1 MVARVV
7 QRYREARVRRSA
19 PLSVLELSIDVDA
32 SPERVWEVISDPRN
46 LTRWDGHIV
55 GVEGLPPDGLIAG
68 STYTVVVRFLGVTA
82 HAECVVTDLDAPG
95 HAEVEVEGVVEA
107 KVQSWVTPLDSGGA
121 RIHHRVDYRF
131 PGGPLGTI
139 AAQAFQMLGG
149 SAILRRGLQ
158 EQKRQAEEA

>member
-1 MVARVV
+1 MV

-46 LTRWDGHIV
+46 LTRWDGQIV
-55 GVEGLPPDGLIAG
+55 RVDGLPSDGLVAG

-82 HAECVVTDLDAPG
+82 HAECVVTDLDVPG
-95 HAEVEVEGVVEA
+95 HAEVEVDGVVEA
-107 KVQSWVTPLDSGGA
+107 KVQSWVTPLEGGGT
-121 RIHHRVDYRF
+121 RVRHRVEYRF
-131 PGGPLGTI
+131 PGGPIGTI
-139 AAQAFQMLGG
+139 AARAFQMLGG
-149 SAILRRGLQ
+149 SSILRRGLQ